1 LVYSNMPEYTTTA
14 EAHPNIALIKYWGD
28 RDPSLHIPANG
39 SISMN
44 LAGMLTRTRVS
55 FVPGLAQDR
64 FILNDKPADTPTAQ
78 RVSKVL
84 DRVRTMAGIDIS
96 ALVESQNNFPTG
108 AGIASSA
115 SGFAALA
122 LAASRAAGLELDER
136 DLSRLA
142 RTGSGSACRSI
153 PAGFVE
159 WQAGTNDEDSYA
171 YTLASPKHWDLV
183 DCIAVVSQEEKQV
196 SSSEG
201 HALAY
206 TSILQNARVSDASR
220 RLDICRQAILE
231 RDIEAL
237 AQVVELDSNLMH
249 AVMFTSNPP
258 VIYWLPETVRI
269 MQAVQSI
276 RKTGLP
282 VCYTVDAG
290 PNVHVLCPSEMA
302 GEVANQLGEITGIAQ
317 LLMAHPGGAARVV
330 NGINN
335 VFKPFSQL

>member
-1 LVYSNMPEYTTTA
+1 MPEHVATA

-28 RDPSLHIPANG
+28 LDPVLHIPANG

-44 LAGMLTRTRVS
+44 LAGMFTRTRVS
-55 FVPGLAQDR
+55 FTPGLAQDR
-64 FILNDKPADTPTAQ
+64 FTLNDKTADTPSAQ
-78 RVSKVL
+78 RVSKML
-84 DRVRTMAGIDIS
+84 DRLRLMAGIDTR

-122 LAASRAAGLELDER
+122 LAASKAAGLELDEK

-159 WQAGTNDEDSYA
+159 WQGGTNDEDSYA
-171 YTLASPKHWDLV
+171 FTLASPEHWDLV
-183 DCIAVVSQEEKQV
+183 DCIAVVSQVEKQV

-201 HALAY
+201 HALAS
-206 TSILQNARVSDASR
+206 TSVYQKARVSDAPR
-220 RLDICRQAILE
+220 RLEICRKAILE
-231 RDIEAL
+231 HDFEAL
-237 AQVVELDSNLMH
+237 AEVVELDSNLMH

-269 MQAVQSI
+269 MQAVQSM

-290 PNVHVLCPSEMA
+290 PNVHVLCPSEVA
-302 GEVANQLGEITGIAQ
+302 GEVANQLGQITGIAQ
-317 LLMAHPGGAARVV
+317 ILMAHPGGAARLV
-330 NGINN
+330 NGKNN
-335 VFKPFSQL
+335 VF